1 MASFRIC
8 SCLPKISGPAVK
20 VVPVMFPP
28 GRLRLAT
35 SPVSTGSLGKIMTIG
50 MLLVAFFAASAADPA
65 GATIT
70 STLRRTRSAA
80 SSGNRSTFPSAH
92 RYSMTRFCPSTQPS
106 SRSLRK
112 NASTPRSTD
121 SRVGVLR

>member
-1 MASFRIC
+1 MASFNIC

-35 SPVSTGSLGKIMTIG
+35 SPVSTGSLGTIMTIG
-50 MLLVAFFAASAADPA
+50 MLLVALFAASAAEPA

-70 STLRRTRSAA
+70 STLPNQVGRELGQSLDVPLR
-80 SSGNRSTFPSAH
+80 PS
-92 RYSMTRFCPSTQPS
+92 
-106 SRSLRK
+106 
-112 NASTPRSTD
+112 
-121 SRVGVLR
+121 VLDDEVLA